1 MHLQLARVL
10 TVRLKGL
17 GNNKTINVASFASE
31 IHLRERGDDRW
42 SELTTVTGLGQRNII
57 VRVEKHQRVTIV
69 FALATP
75 TEIVRVERTSM
86 VQYNYLLVS
95 KAAVFGVC
103 GKIFIVIPIYN
114 VVEIGIRGPASL
126 EVEVVRPFERSH
138 VTVLLLLSPDNLANV
153 WISVFEFTSNSHTCV
168 NVVGSDLGV
177 SFGNQGVLEGTVWQF
192 TSVIGIDGW
201 CGRIDGSIGRS
212 HGGGCRSHG
221 GCCRIRDNDEF
232 FAVVT
237 VAWWEWQRTLGI
249 EWVVVEFAA
258 RVVLPD
264 ITVNDDT
271 STMTG
276 VSEDEFTVRDKD
288 RSLPL
293 GTSDQE
299 DSVGVG
305 KVPQDALGSI
315 GAELEAS
322 VSIPIHHILDF
333 VDINISRID
342 HVDDQGLVFETRIE
356 LDPIVVSQ
364 IAGLDVDDLHAV
376 VIACRKFPT
385 VHVAIGPSIRVQSS
399 PVLGLDL
406 KVVELLLVVTKVEI
420 FILSDISKGTD
431 LTRRLILS
439 LVHNVT
445 FTRTTELHESNI
457 LLHVEVSSYKDN
469 ITVVGN
475 DSRSHSSF
483 DEVAGSSWVDH
494 KGAQGHD
501 FSFDF
506 GSSVSV
512 EASSHQK
519 TDRIIGPLPLAVVDL
534 GVTRNGVVS
543 NAVRCLAHFGTE
555 VGFETGAFSSRS
567 SSSSHRSRH
576 GRWNRID
583 GCVSRIDRGRGRRAD
598 GGRCGG
604 WTDVFRMIVVGKALH
619 PSTGGGT
626 APSSAASVWVA
637 TTPTPTCET
646 VRFSSVGEPLET
658 LSRTGFALFFAPNTL
673 AVTPLSV
680 TVLVVPGTT
689 AAFFCFWFTTSNHNH
704 IESRVRERK
713 HKKGSSKRI
722 VSLSNN
728 SPAAA

>member
-1 MHLQLARVL
+1 
-10 TVRLKGL
+10 
-17 GNNKTINVASFASE
+17 
-31 IHLRERGDDRW
+31 
-42 SELTTVTGLGQRNII
+42 
-57 VRVEKHQRVTIV
+57 
-69 FALATP
+69 
-75 TEIVRVERTSM
+75 M

-103 GKIFIVIPIYN
+103 SKIFIVIPIYN
-114 VVEIGIRGPASL
+114 VVQIGIRGPASL

-168 NVVGSDLGV
+168 NVVCSDLGV

-192 TSVIGIDGW
+192 ASVVGIDGW

-221 GCCRIRDNDEF
+221 GCCRIRHKDEF
-232 FAVVT
+232 FATVVV
-237 VAWWEWQRTLGI
+237 VAAAVTWWEWQRTLGI

-264 ITVNDDT
+264 ITGNDDT

-276 VSEDEFTVRDKD
+276 VSKDEFTVRDKD

-333 VDINISRID
+333 GDKNISRTID
-342 HVDDQGLVFETRIE
+342 HVDDQGLVSETRIE
-356 LDPIVVSQ
+356 LDPIIVSQ

-431 LTRRLILS
+431 LTKRLILS

-445 FTRTTELHESNI
+445 FTRTTELHESNV

-469 ITVVGN
+469 ITVIGN
-475 DSRSHSSF
+475 DSRSHSGF
-483 DEVAGSSWVDH
+483 DEVAGSIWVDH

-506 GSSVSV
+506 GSIVSV

-519 TDRIIGPLPLAVVDL
+519 ADRIIGPLPLAVVDL
-534 GVTRNGVVS
+534 GVARNGVVS
-543 NAVRCLAHFGTE
+543 NVVRCLAHFGTE
-555 VGFETGAFSSRS
+555 VGFETGAFSSSR
-567 SSSSHRSRH
+567 SSHRSRH

-583 GCVSRIDRGRGRRAD
+583 GCVSRIDWGRGGADWGRGRAD
-598 GGRCGG
+598 WGGCGG
-604 WTDVFRMIVVGKALH
+604 GTDVFRMIVVGKALH

-658 LSRTGFALFFAPNTL
+658 LSRTGFALFFSPNTL

-689 AAFFCFWFTTSNHNH
+689 AGCGSVTQEGQEQEQNRTTLHVAF
-704 IESRVRERK
+704 
-713 HKKGSSKRI
+713 SSTRTKRTNELR
-722 VSLSNN
+722 SLSFSFSLSFLLSLSFEIKLFPMLLYESLLLRNARCCCKN
-728 SPAAA
+728 KKA